1 MTYDYIDELNN
12 SLNINGSIRVPL
24 NNREEGEVIGRMLEA
39 CSYSEIDLGI
49 YSNCSGQLLLWVAFT
64 AQG

>member
-39 CSYSEIDLGI
+39 CSYSGI
-49 YSNCSGQLLLWVAFT
+49 YSN
-64 AQG
+64 